1 MYVHSSHISCADV
14 LVLVHS
20 ICTYIHTLNTVMPTC
35 MYVRMLVGILLHMY
49 ICMECVRLKIVFL
62 FVYLLIVSTCPQS
75 TTNSHSVVANMQKAV
90 SLMKVHSHAL
100 CGAIASSALQ
110 REAAQKSKDTRT
122 FNPSGSLEE
131 LQHMLVDLEREFAEL
146 AW

>member
-1 MYVHSSHISCADV
+1 MYTLLILFVLMFLCLYTVFVHTYTKHIHAYMYISRHLVTHVRMYGVYTSQIV
-14 LVLVHS
+14 LLCVYLSIVS
-20 ICTYIHTLNTVMPTC
+20 ICPL
-35 MYVRMLVGILLHMY
+35 
-49 ICMECVRLKIVFL
+49 
-62 FVYLLIVSTCPQS
+62 QS

-131 LQHMLVDLEREFAEL
+131 LQRMLGDLEREFAEL

>member
-1 MYVHSSHISCADV
+1 MYVHEV
-14 LVLVHS
+14 L
-20 ICTYIHTLNTVMPTC
+20 C
-35 MYVRMLVGILLHMY
+35 
-49 ICMECVRLKIVFL
+49 KIINKMCWYVFL
-62 FVYLLIVSTCPQS
+62 CVYLSIVSICPQS

-131 LQHMLVDLEREFAEL
+131 LQRMLGDLEREFAEL